1 METLGLIFALGGLV
15 IGAGMALYAMCLA
28 SYTNST
34 KAAWKIVGLAVWI
47 VIVFWMIGVTLFK
60 LGG

>member
-15 IGAGMALYAMCLA
+15 IGAGLALYATWVA
-28 SYTNST
+28 TDTNSA
-34 KAAWKIVGLAVWI
+34 KAAWKIIGLAVWI
-47 VIVFWMIGVTLFK
+47 VIAFWMIGATLFK